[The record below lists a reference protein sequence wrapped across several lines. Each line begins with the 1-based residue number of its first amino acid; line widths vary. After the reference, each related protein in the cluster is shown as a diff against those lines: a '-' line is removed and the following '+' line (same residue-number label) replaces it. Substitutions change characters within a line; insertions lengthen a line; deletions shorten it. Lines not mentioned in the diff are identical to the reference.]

1 MAEITLL
8 AETGRT
14 TGTRASGRLRNAG
27 RIPAVIYGHGTA
39 PLTVSV
45 DGRELRHALSTEAGL
60 NQLLEVEVDG
70 QRLLS
75 LARELQRHPVR
86 NTVTHVDFQIVRRDE
101 IISAEVPIVL
111 SGEAK
116 AVETSRGVVSQPLT
130 SLTVLATPGSIPGH
144 IEVDISDLA
153 IGDSIRVGD
162 LTLPSGVTTEVD
174 VDETV
179 VIATTSAVD
188 AEVAA
193 ETAEAAAESA
203 AGDEGPDSEG
213 GSGSD
218 S

>member
-1 MAEITLL
+1 MAEITLV

-14 TGTRASGRLRNAG
+14 TGTRASGRLRIAG

-39 PLTVSV
+39 PMTVSV

-111 SGEAK
+111 TGEAK
-116 AVETSRGVVSQPLT
+116 AVETARGVVSQPLT
-130 SLTVLATPGSIPGH
+130 SLTILATPGAIPGH

-162 LTLPSGVTTEVD
+162 LSLPTGVTTEVD
-174 VDETV
+174 AEETV

-193 ETAEAAAESA
+193 EAAEAAAEGA
-203 AGDEGPDSEG
+203 AGDEGPDTEG
-213 GSGSD
+213 GAGSD